1 MVLRRIC
8 GFVLLLGALQTGAF
22 GQSDEETIL
31 HIFEKTTNRTTL
43 SLQVSRINGGL
54 TNRNF
59 KVVCDGAPLFVRL
72 GHTDPKSLRIDRAKE
87 QSLYALVEKDGIAP
101 RLIYSDASTGT
112 LIAPF
117 IQGSPYGKMAGRWL
131 YDRDESIKNIVTL
144 LQQVHAH
151 ESTSSQTI
159 DYPFHI
165 IEEYV
170 RQARCASISLS
181 SDIERAVT
189 VARNLQG
196 YVPKHKN
203 VLCHQDLVPDNFI
216 YDGKKLYLVDWEYA
230 DFGNAFYD
238 LAALCVEHGYSD
250 EEKELVLK
258 AYFQTPTEEQRIHLE
273 IMCMLY
279 SLRDSLWYI
288 IQNQHTTKEPRD
300 FLELADYHYRS
311 FSVSEQWLQA
321 HHVSLSDVGSK
332 Y

>member
-31 HIFEKTTNRTTL
+31 RLFEKTTDRSTF

-59 KVVCDGAPLFVRL
+59 KVVLDGTPLFVRL
-72 GHTDPKSLRIDRAKE
+72 GHTDPKSLRIDRTKE
-87 QSLYALVEKDGIAP
+87 QVLYALVEKDGIAP
-101 RLIYSDASTGT
+101 KLIYSDSSTGT

-117 IQGSPYGKMAGRWL
+117 IQGTPYGKMGGRWL
-131 YDRDESIKNIVTL
+131 YDRDESIKNIVSV

-151 ESTSSQTI
+151 ESTSPQTI

-170 RQARCASISLS
+170 QQARSASIPLS
-181 SDIERAVT
+181 SDIERAVD
-189 VARNLQG
+189 VARKLQV

-238 LAALCVEHGYSD
+238 LAALCIEHGYSD
-250 EEKELVLK
+250 EEKEIVLK
-258 AYFQTPTEEQRIHLE
+258 TYFQTPTEEQRIHLE

-288 IQNQHTTKEPRD
+288 IQNQQPTKKPCD
-300 FLELADYHYRS
+300 FLELANAHYQN
-311 FSVSEQWLQA
+311 FSASEQWLQA
-321 HHVSLSDVGSK
+321 HHISLGSIGS
-332 Y
+332 